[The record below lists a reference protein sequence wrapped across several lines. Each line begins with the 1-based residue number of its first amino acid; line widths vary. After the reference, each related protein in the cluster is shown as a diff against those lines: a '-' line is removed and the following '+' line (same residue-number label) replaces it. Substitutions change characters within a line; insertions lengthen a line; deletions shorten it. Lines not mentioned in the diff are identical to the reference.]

1 MQIYILIIYLFQIG
15 KIYTLCTH
23 TFTTFV
29 TYNIHLEMC
38 KSLGMIKQVKSAK
51 GIRKGNKLKE
61 VEEWETGEQRELSAM
76 VG

>member
-1 MQIYILIIYLFQIG
+1 
-15 KIYTLCTH
+15 
-23 TFTTFV
+23 
-29 TYNIHLEMC
+29 MC

-51 GIRKGNKLKE
+51 GIRKGNKLEE